1 MSEKLEKPKRGRPAK
16 PKEIK
21 EPKPR
26 GGARA
31 GAGRKDSR
39 SVTESVTIKLNK
51 QELAQLR
58 MVAQQEGLTNR
69 QILME
74 GCLSLMLEDLSK

>member
-1 MSEKLEKPKRGRPAK
+1 MSEQTKAKRGRPPK
-16 PKEIK
+16 PKEAK

-39 SVTESVTIKLNK
+39 SVTESVTIKLSV
-51 QELAQLR
+51 QELLQLK
-58 MVAQQEGLTNR
+58 MVAKQEGLTNR
-69 QILME
+69 QILMK